1 MKRFWAAISLL
12 CLLGFSGGCS
22 GSETP
27 PEIVSGGA
35 EDTLP
40 PLTVTVLNVGK
51 ADAILI
57 RCGDNALMVDAGEA
71 KDAAELLEFLENE
84 GVRRLD
90 YLILTHLDK
99 DHIGGAGPLLR
110 AIPVERVIQS
120 HNTEDSKAFAD
131 YQAACREK
139 GLTPTRLRKNW
150 EIDWG
155 RAHMRLLPAA
165 QDTYTDDNDYSIMT
179 EMTYGR
185 HRFLLAGD
193 ATGARLREYLDGD
206 VQPVDFLKVPHHGR
220 IDPMSAAFLRAVK
233 PDYAAIT
240 CSKKKPPD
248 EELLALLREEGSE
261 IYLTTQGHIRLT
273 SNGQTLLVDQA

>member
-1 MKRFWAAISLL
+1 MKRFWAAISML
-12 CLLGFSGGCS
+12 CLLLCSGGCF
-22 GSETP
+22 GSDTP
-27 PEIVSGGA
+27 PETVFSGAG
-35 EDTLP
+35 DTLP
-40 PLTVTVLNVGK
+40 PLTVTVLDIGK
-51 ADAILI
+51 ADAILM
-57 RCGDNALMVDAGEA
+57 RCDDKALLVDAGEA
-71 KDAAELLEFLENE
+71 KDAADILQFMENE

-99 DHIGGAGPLLR
+99 DHIGGAGSLLR

-120 HNTEDSKAFAD
+120 HNSEDSKAYAD

-139 GLTPTRLRKNW
+139 GITPTRLRQNL

-155 RAHMRLLPAA
+155 RAQMRLLPAA
-165 QDTYTDDNDYSIMT
+165 QDAYTDDNDYSIIT
-179 EMTYGR
+179 ELTYGR

-206 VQPVDFLKVPHHGR
+206 VRPVDFLKVPHHGR

-248 EELLALLREEGSE
+248 EELLALLREEGTE
-261 IYLTTQGHIRLT
+261 THLTAQGDIRLT
-273 SNGQTLLVDQA
+273 SNGQTLLVEQS